1 MNRIRRIHMVARG
14 TLAFAWIWHG
24 LVPKLIRRH
33 PDEITPL
40 IGMGTDEETAWFIV
54 TISGLAEI
62 VFGLL
67 LFFLRRA
74 RRPLW
79 LTMIAM
85 SGLLL
90 GVLAT
95 APELIGGA
103 FNPVTLNVLMIAIA
117 AIALLSIDDDRKD
130 EGEIPL
136 RDSE

>member
-33 PDEITPL
+33 PDEIT
-40 IGMGTDEETAWFIV
+40 
-54 TISGLAEI
+54 
-62 VFGLL
+62 FGLL